1 MTSNHGGLRGKTSQ
15 HVKRIS
21 FQIWDT
27 CFFLRLLMEFQTCR
41 KETLDHWGYTC
52 LHLVSKWL
60 FDIIEY
66 KHYNQYIYIC
76 VNLKIYKQN
85 LSRVDTCR
93 SPVPTTLLFSVA
105 EAEPPNSSPT
115 GSSNIFKNIT
125 VHTITQQSEEGHF
138 AEITLLKLSKL
149 LCRVNLR
156 RNWPKCMNQKTGCGP
171 GAVTTFEYK
180 SSPAEVLFKDRG
192 HCLVFGYLW
201 QMACRWSKVKH
212 ESGIGVWLPMCFT
225 HQHQQTTAN
234 PWMETFLYP
243 THLHLRDWRG
253 YHFPK
258 KAVSAAKKLRHT
270 YSWPVSL
277 TWIWHLCQIPSQ
289 FPVELRIAS

>member
-1 MTSNHGGLRGKTSQ
+1 M
-15 HVKRIS
+15 
-21 FQIWDT
+21 
-27 CFFLRLLMEFQTCR
+27 
-41 KETLDHWGYTC
+41 
-52 LHLVSKWL
+52 
-60 FDIIEY
+60 
-66 KHYNQYIYIC
+66 
-76 VNLKIYKQN
+76 
-85 LSRVDTCR
+85 SRVDTCR